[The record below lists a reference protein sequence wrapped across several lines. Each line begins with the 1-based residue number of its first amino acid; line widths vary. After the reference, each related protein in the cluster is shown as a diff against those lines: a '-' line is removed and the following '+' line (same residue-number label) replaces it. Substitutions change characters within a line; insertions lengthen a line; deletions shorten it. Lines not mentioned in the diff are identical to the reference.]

1 MFSRAIVQELH
12 KAAARSRTVREFE
25 AACRTLGL
33 RTKEYRGPK
42 SPAREIYDE
51 VKFKQRARQ
60 ANRPVAWTPNI
71 RARLQ
76 RHLLDLAVA
85 EASRRGLTTL
95 LVPTDLI
102 DYDPK
107 ARVWLVGAEEWVGSR
122 ANNWRYTHRWL
133 VGRDEGRLWAVRVP
147 GTVETVDEGLAWLEP
162 AEVRRAREQGR
173 GVLRQGDI
181 YFIEMKRPG
190 YENMA
195 ALEGTRHTWNP
206 ETRTVSHPEHRTVQI
221 PADWPGVK
229 AVRQRAL
236 APWRRRGWGRAWVF
250 GD

>member
-1 MFSRAIVQELH
+1 MFDRHTMQQIY

-25 AACRTLGL
+25 AACRALGL
-33 RTKEYRGPK
+33 RSKEYRGPG
-42 SPAREIYDE
+42 SPARQIYGE
-51 VKFKQRARQ
+51 VKAKQRARR
-60 ANRPVAWTPNI
+60 ANRPIAWNPDI
-71 RARLQ
+71 RIRLQ
-76 RHLLDLAVA
+76 RHLIDLAV
-85 EASRRGLTTL
+85 EEIRRRGLATL
-95 LVPTDLI
+95 LVPNALI

-107 ARVWLVGAEEWVGSR
+107 ARIWLVGAEARIGPAGNGW
-122 ANNWRYTHRWL
+122 WYTHRWL

-147 GTVETVDEGLAWLEP
+147 GTVETVAEGLAWLEP

-190 YENMA
+190 YENLA
-195 ALEGTRHTWNP
+195 ALEGTRHAWNP
-206 ETRTVSHPEHRTVQI
+206 ETRTVIHPEHRTVQI

-236 APWRRRGWGRAWVF
+236 APWRRRGWGGARVF